1 MVSFAI
7 KHEATA
13 SSGTGRKVHVSRRMG
28 SLTGNVLPTRKHYGI
43 AMSYLI
49 DERNGSTPAEVDVV
63 FPDAKY
69 AALDYVPTKTG
80 YRFLGWY
87 DSASGGNSVEKGD
100 QVKYDLPVV
109 YAHWQDHVNVT
120 FDATTNGG
128 AMPAGWVAP
137 YYFAGQPYGTLP
149 MPTHPTLNFGGWYD
163 GDGNRVTS
171 SSIVPQ
177 NGGAL
182 TARYVAASFTVNLND
197 EWRSQSP
204 NTNPAPGDYDGVYE
218 SFSNWHVDDWGTS
231 ATMSIELVGY
241 SEFTLYVK
249 CVTDDYWS
257 WCQCSSSTGTIA
269 APEKSQA
276 QIEGEAKMA
285 GYRDLGYT
293 IYDYSENGMFYAEV
307 YDEDGNY
314 VEWVEYPSPAPGMAY
329 PTSGSDSSVASYTQV
344 KFTFANPA
352 SNVINVTYYKEES
365 GDWMG
370 EDRGFVLIPYVQGGA

>member
-7 KHEATA
+7 KHEAVT

-28 SLTGNVLPTRKHYGI
+28 SSTGRTMPTRKHYEI
-43 AMSYLI
+43 AMSYNI
-49 DERNGSTPAEVDVV
+49 DEQNGSTPATVNVV
-63 FPDAKY
+63 FPGAKY
-69 AALDYVPTKTG
+69 AALDYTPTRTG

-87 DSASGGNSVEKGD
+87 DAASGGNAVDKAD
-100 QVKYDLPVV
+100 QVAYDRATI
-109 YAHWQDHVNVT
+109 YAHWQDHVTVT

-128 AMPAGWVAP
+128 AMPSGWVAP

-149 MPTHPTLNFGGWYD
+149 QPTHASLNFGGWYD
-163 GDGNRVTS
+163 AGGNRVTS

-177 NGGAL
+177 NGGTL

-241 SEFTLYVK
+241 SEFTLYIK

-257 WCQCSSSTGTIA
+257 YCYCTSSTGA
-269 APEKSQA
+269 LVQPEKSQE
-276 QIEGEAKMA
+276 QIEGEARA
-285 GYRDLGYT
+285 AEYREQGYNVEEWSESGYT
-293 IYDYSENGMFYAEV
+293 YVDV
-307 YDEDGNY
+307 YDDNWEWIDGFS
-314 VEWVEYPSPAPGMAY
+314 YPAVAPGTAY
-329 PTSGSDSSVASYTQV
+329 PGSGSDHSVGSYVPVT
-344 KFTFANPA
+344 FTFANPA
-352 SNVINVTYYKEES
+352 SNVINVTYYKSES

-370 EDRGFVLIPYVQGGA
+370 EDRGYVLIPYVQGGA